1 MAACLLRRILTVMKH
16 RLKIVFGL
24 VLFVGFS
31 LIIYRTSVFR
41 ISQNFAVVE
50 DGRLFRSAQLKTNEL
65 EEIIKMHGIKTVI
78 SLRGWPGKTAYY
90 DAEAE
95 TLARLNTQFL
105 ALDLDDKFYPPEK
118 ELKKLFTAFENGDYP
133 MLIHCR
139 VGADRTGMVAALY
152 QQVYMKKTVT
162 ESLQQLTFKYW
173 HVPLFK
179 PAMSAFVKKF
189 KGINWA
195 LNDYHTC
202 DPEFSSY
209 REVPNDCKN

>member
-1 MAACLLRRILTVMKH
+1 MMKH
-16 RLKIVFGL
+16 RFKIVFSL
-24 VLFVGFS
+24 VLLVGFA
-31 LIIYRTSVFR
+31 LFIYRTSVFR

-50 DGRLFRSAQLKTNEL
+50 EGKLYRSAQLKTDEL
-65 EEIIKMHGIKTVI
+65 EETIKKYGIKTVI

-90 DAEAE
+90 DAEAD
-95 TLARLNTQFL
+95 TLARLKTQFL
-105 ALDLDDKFYPPEK
+105 AIDLDDKFYPPEK
-118 ELKKLFTAFENGDYP
+118 ELKKLFTAFENGMYP

-152 QQVYMKKTVT
+152 QQVYMNKSVK
-162 ESLQQLTFKYW
+162 ESLKQLTFANW

>member
-1 MAACLLRRILTVMKH
+1 MRPILAVMKMS
-16 RLKIVFGL
+16 LKLAFSL
-24 VLFVGFS
+24 VLLVGFS
-31 LIIYRTSVFR
+31 LYIYRTSVFR

-50 DGRLFRSAQLKTNEL
+50 PGRLYRSAQLTTPEL
-65 EEIIKMHGIKTVI
+65 EETIKKYGIKTVI

-95 TLARLNTQFL
+95 TLARLKTQFL
-105 ALDLDDKFYPPEK
+105 ALDLEDKFYPPEK
-118 ELKKLFTAFENGDYP
+118 EIKRLFSTFEQGQYP

-152 QQVYMKKTVT
+152 EQVYMNKSVE
-162 ESLQQLTFKYW
+162 ESLKQLTFTYW
-173 HVPLFK
+173 HVPAFK

-189 KGINWA
+189 KGKNWA
-195 LNDYHTC
+195 VNDYRVC
-202 DPEFSSY
+202 DPEFSTF

>member
-1 MAACLLRRILTVMKH
+1 MKH
-16 RLKIVFGL
+16 RFKIVFSL
-24 VLFVGFS
+24 VLLVGFS
-31 LIIYRTSVFR
+31 LFIYRTSVFR
-41 ISQNFAVVE
+41 ISQNFAVVD
-50 DGRLFRSAQLKTNEL
+50 DGKLYRSAQLKTDEL
-65 EEIIKMHGIKTVI
+65 EETIKKYGIKTVI

-90 DAEAE
+90 DAEAD
-95 TLARLNTQFL
+95 TLARLKTQFL
-105 ALDLDDKFYPPEK
+105 AIDLDDKFYPPEK

-152 QQVYMKKTVT
+152 QQVYMNKSVK
-162 ESLQQLTFKYW
+162 ESLKQLTFANW

-202 DPEFSSY
+202 DPEFSTY

>member
-1 MAACLLRRILTVMKH
+1 MRPILTAMK
-16 RLKIVFGL
+16 RYFKIGL
-24 VLFVGFS
+24 SLALLIGFS

-50 DGRLFRSAQLKTNEL
+50 DGKLFRSAQLKTNEL
-65 EEIIKMHGIKTVI
+65 EETIKKHGIKTVI

-95 TLARLNTQFL
+95 TLARLNTKFL
-105 ALDLDDKFYPPEK
+105 ALDFDDKFFPTEK
-118 ELKKLFTAFENGDYP
+118 ELKRLFNAFEHGEYP

-152 QQVYMKKTVT
+152 QQAYMKKSVD
-162 ESLQQLTFKYW
+162 ESLRQLTFKYW

-179 PAMSAFVKKF
+179 PAMTSFVKKF
-189 KGINWA
+189 KGVNWA
-195 LNDYHTC
+195 MNEYRTC
-202 DPEFSSY
+202 DTEFTSY